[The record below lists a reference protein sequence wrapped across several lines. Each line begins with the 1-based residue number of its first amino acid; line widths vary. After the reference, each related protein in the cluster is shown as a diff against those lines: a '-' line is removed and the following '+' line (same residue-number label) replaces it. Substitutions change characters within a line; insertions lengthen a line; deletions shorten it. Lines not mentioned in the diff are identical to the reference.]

1 MPQDRSQFK
10 HTQNDTP
17 ENGAEDKPESKSK
30 ASASHTASQKL
41 GQEAFAKPKV
51 EPLHQAKLL
60 GEGIVS
66 GLALNP
72 VNGLA
77 QLTNKSF
84 GTNFKAIHLGE
95 QSEIDSSISGNVGKM
110 IGTTAIFI
118 GLALATKK
126 FTPLGSKMLGSAALS
141 ESVAFGTAGAIQGG
155 LLTPT
160 HKDLNGSSFF
170 LARGGE
176 ALLGSGSAVLG
187 AQGSRVAKLFQASAP
202 SLGVT
207 GSRLLSVGAEG
218 VFNAGL
224 GAGTAHAY
232 SYMQTGKWASNEE
245 VARSAMLSTGIGLGA
260 SALSFG
266 KGTGAVDS
274 ASQST
279 LNSALKHTPE
289 TTLGTTSET
298 ILGSAIT
305 GLKGQD
311 QIPARSSLTPSEFA
325 QIDEH
330 AQGLKSWKAD
340 LYRDRN
346 VSPDTHF
353 VSPDPIGEVG
363 SGKSLAAE
371 VDNNGN
377 GLQSKRPG
385 LSMHKLS
392 TPEAVQQDL
401 DKVFGANVLAPIKDG
416 RDFEFSKMI
425 KTEHGDIELRG
436 LYRTEY
442 NDYYLSFP
450 PARADRASMLIKLDT
465 NGRPNQVNLVNDSNG
480 FFSTL
485 FDTMGAKQLASDLGS
500 SDPKAFAEA
509 LKHIA
514 QTNERAQAPKP
525 SLSDPEAL
533 AATLKPIAPINE
545 RLLPP
550 KPSLPDPKAFAK
562 AWESF
567 AQVTPRDQ
575 RLKPWQ
581 ARNHNVPGGTQSA
594 RPEPRAGEGMSSLAD
609 LEERI
614 KQLQT
619 MLGTAELPTSA
630 TSDPATWKFI
640 PEKATQLD
648 ASKLKLADHAE
659 GRKGSTALG
668 DKIVEIKR
676 YINSEGE
683 PGREYLARIAKSSD
697 ITIIG
702 EQHTLNSPNPHRVLG
717 AEVLSELPS
726 GSTLAVEL
734 PSSLKS
740 VFEEFN
746 NNRGSD
752 LPLSSQFGDMMSKQP
767 ALSLLRTIN
776 SNFPEMVNMWKSA
789 RDKGVRVVPIDVELD
804 PSVHLT
810 SESREATIAANLL
823 ALSDRAAGRPVV
835 AWFGLTHAARGV
847 EGGVPLLAK
856 RIAESP
862 DFASG
867 KRKLSTVL
875 SQLSE
880 KEAER
885 WPLSVLSKDVRET
898 VGMPTVKH
906 GKETLIGEIP
916 VMDEATAAQ
925 SKTDIKVSDY
935 DHLILY
941 PPTPPEA
948 LANYYMQR
956 ANALMSG
963 S

>member
-10 HTQNDTP
+10 HGQSVPP
-17 ENGAEDKPESKSK
+17 ENGAEDKPESKSI

-41 GQEAFAKPKV
+41 GQEAFTKSKL
-51 EPLHQAKLL
+51 EPLQQAKLL

-77 QLTNKSF
+77 QLSNKSF
-84 GTNFKAIHLGE
+84 GTNFKAIHLGA
-95 QSEIDSSISGNVGKM
+95 QSEVDSSIAGNVGKM
-110 IGTTAIFI
+110 IGTTATFI
-118 GLALATKK
+118 ALALATKK
-126 FTPLGSKMLGSAALS
+126 FTPLGSKILGSAALS

-160 HKDLNGSSFF
+160 QKDLSGSSFF
-170 LARGGE
+170 LSRGGE

-187 AQGSRVAKLFQASAP
+187 AQGSRVARLFQASAP

-207 GSRLLSVGAEG
+207 GSRMLSLGAEG
-218 VFNAGL
+218 VFNGAL

-232 SYMQTGKWASNEE
+232 SYMQTGKWASNQE
-245 VARSAMLSTGIGLGA
+245 VANSAMLSAGIGLGA
-260 SALSFG
+260 SALSLR
-266 KGTGAVDS
+266 KGAGAADS
-274 ASQST
+274 AAQ
-279 LNSALKHTPE
+279 SALKGAPE
-289 TTLGTTSET
+289 ATLGSAPDTS
-298 ILGSAIT
+298 LGSAIF
-305 GLKGQD
+305 GLKSQD
-311 QIPARSSLTPSEFA
+311 QIPPRSSLTPLEFA
-325 QIDEH
+325 QISEH
-330 AQGLKSWKAD
+330 AQGLKLGKSD
-340 LYRDRN
+340 LYRDLN

-353 VSPDPIGEVG
+353 VSPDPIGELTNGKFRAGEG
-363 SGKSLAAE
+363 SESGTS
-371 VDNNGN
+371 
-377 GLQSKRPG
+377 LQSKRPG

-392 TPEAVQQDL
+392 TPEAVQQEL
-401 DKVFGANVLAPIKDG
+401 DKVFGANILAPIKDG
-416 RDFEFSKMI
+416 RDFEFSKMV

-436 LYRTEY
+436 LYRKEY
-442 NDYYLSFP
+442 NDISLSFP
-450 PARADRASMLIKLDT
+450 PARVDRASMLIKLDT

-550 KPSLPDPKAFAK
+550 KPWLSDPNAFAK
-562 AWESF
+562 AWESI
-567 AQVTPRDQ
+567 AQVTPPDQ

-594 RPEPRAGEGMSSLAD
+594 RPEPRAVQGMSSLAD
-609 LEERI
+609 LEERLRG
-614 KQLQT
+614 LQAV
-619 MLGTAELPTSA
+619 LGTAELPTSA

-640 PEKATQLD
+640 PEKATKLD
-648 ASKLKLADHAE
+648 ASKLELLDPAQ

-668 DKIVEIKR
+668 DRIVEIKR

-683 PGREYLARIAKSSD
+683 QGREYLARIAKSSD

-702 EQHTLNSPNPHRVLG
+702 EQHTLNGPNPHRVLG
-717 AEVLSELPS
+717 AEVLGELPP
-726 GSTLAVEL
+726 GSTLAIEL
-734 PSSLKS
+734 PSSLES

-752 LPLSSQFGDMMSKQP
+752 LPLASQFGDMMSKQP

-789 RDKGVRVVPIDVELD
+789 RDKGVRVVPVDVELG
-804 PSVHLT
+804 PSVRLT

-823 ALSDRAAGRPVV
+823 ALSDRAAGKPVV
-835 AWFGLTHAARGV
+835 AWFGNAHGARGT

-862 DFASG
+862 EFASG

-885 WPLSVLSKDVRET
+885 GPLSVLAKDVRET

-906 GKETLIGEIP
+906 GKETPIGEIP
-916 VMDEATAAQ
+916 VMDEATATQ
-925 SKTDIKVSDY
+925 VETDIKVSDY

-956 ANALMSG
+956 ADALMSG